1 MSNNP
6 NFLKGKEFY
15 KAQKFKDAIAEFSI
29 AISKEENPY
38 IYYERA
44 MAYVHNNNLK
54 LALADL
60 NVAAELQPENP
71 FRFSSRAYI
80 KDLAGDTL
88 GAVEDYE
95 KCIALDDTD
104 AIAHNN
110 LGILADKLGRKEK
123 AKKLVKRADRLAA
136 ANEYLKNIEFEKR
149 EKKKEELA
157 QTQEIKDQKKPNS
170 TFQIIKETLTNKER
184 FNEFITFVKH
194 GFKQK

>member
-15 KAQKFKDAIAEFSI
+15 KAQKFNDAIAEFSI

-136 ANEYLKNIEFEKR
+136 ANEYLKNIDLVKTNQLNGVWIAVIL
-149 EKKKEELA
+149 KKVLSVPLYVRTGFSPYLFAKY
-157 QTQEIKDQKKPNS
+157 QDQKY
-170 TFQIIKETLTNKER
+170 
-184 FNEFITFVKH
+184 
-194 GFKQK
+194 